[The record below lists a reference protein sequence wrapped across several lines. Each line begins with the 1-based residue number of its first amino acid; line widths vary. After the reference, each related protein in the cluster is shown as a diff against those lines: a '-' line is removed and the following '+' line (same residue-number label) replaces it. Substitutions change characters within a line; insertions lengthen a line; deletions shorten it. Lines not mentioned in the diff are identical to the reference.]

1 MAPETLLCMAIV
13 CASALTLAI
22 GLILRYRA
30 QRQPARLLAELV
42 DVQPAGR
49 RLHVLARVGRG
60 HISAVGSVTTW
71 RDLDGNEIRERAA
84 IEWLYAQWLAHKH
97 LTQQGDATAPP
108 RVW

>member
-1 MAPETLLCMAIV
+1 MTPEEILCAALIG
-13 CASALTLAI
+13 ASALAVATRVLLGA
-22 GLILRYRA
+22 RA
-30 QRQPARLLAELV
+30 QPQLPELI

-71 RDLDGNEIRERAA
+71 RDLDGNEIRDRAA

-97 LTQQGDATAPP
+97 LTQQGGAEAPP